1 MPRFG
6 GAIRALLV
14 SAGAFSFLASALG
27 LLAGGC
33 TAAYAQAN
41 NIEEGGVVEKRAEPA
56 AINDAAFDCAAF
68 KQALDQSR
76 VEFAAL
82 RGAPIKS
89 GDSLATFAAT
99 QSLFGEC
106 QILLKPRVNEN
117 SYSCQSDKFKIA
129 DLKATIEACLGD
141 KANGMAGNENP
152 NTPYLRYN
160 PDFGDQKGRIIV
172 LTTFGKQTL
181 SIFNPR

>member
-14 SAGAFSFLASALG
+14 SAGALGFLASA
-27 LLAGGC
+27 C
-33 TAAYAQAN
+33 VAASAQAN
-41 NIEEGGVVEKRAEPA
+41 NLEEGGVVEKRPEPDA
-56 AINDAAFDCAAF
+56 VNDTAFDCAAF
-68 KQALDQSR
+68 KQALEQSPSG
-76 VEFAAL
+76 FTAL
-82 RGAPIKS
+82 RGAPIKNN
-89 GDSLATFAAT
+89 DSLATFAAT

-106 QILLKPRVNEN
+106 EVLLKPKVNEN
-117 SYSCQSDKFKIA
+117 SYSCQSDKLKIA

-141 KANGMAGNENP
+141 KANGMSGNENP

-160 PDFGDQKGRIIV
+160 PDLGGQKGRIIV
-172 LTTFGKQTL
+172 LKTFGKQTL